1 MIRQNLRAQSPR
13 AKKLKRYG
21 QGGFLLI
28 VVMLMITGLLFLSLA
43 AFQRTV
49 YTADQVSRDY
59 TDERVFQ
66 VADGGA
72 DVAQAW
78 LITLLN
84 VNPNPSQTELNN
96 LSAPSLDGFRY
107 RQLTI
112 TKLAL
117 LQNVLVRRGAL
128 EDLHADIQ
136 PFDVYS
142 RAAIV
147 RGANDKIV
155 SVVLNQEAVSL
166 YQFGIYYEG
175 DLEIYPDFPLD
186 YMGRIHTNGNMY
198 IGSRNTLDLDAR
210 VSASGHIYNTPKD
223 PLLTYNGK
231 ARLKNPAGQWHDL
244 SYDSRDPNWVSK
256 SLNDWGG
263 NVQDSA
269 HGMTALPYPMPVTSD
284 VHDIIERGVAGD
296 SPEVQAKKYYY
307 RAGLRILD
315 DVVIDSL
322 GNTVVL
328 AAGVITNSN
337 VWDCR
342 EQRTMA
348 MRNLDMAALTAAGQV
363 PVNRLIYIS
372 YTHANAA
379 VRIKNA
385 STLPVRGIVIATDN
399 PLYVWGHYNTVNKQP
414 SSLLCDAFNVYSE
427 NWLDA
432 NATSNVN
439 QRVASAT
446 TVNTCVVAGN
456 QITVTGD
463 YGGGA
468 ENLIRLHEKWVGHE
482 LTYRG
487 SLICIWVSQQ
497 AVGDFADAC
506 YVEAQRDWGFDPL
519 LLDPEFWP
527 KDYLSARH
535 LSRASWRSY

>member
-1 MIRQNLRAQSPR
+1 MIRQNLRAPSPR
-13 AKKLKRYG
+13 TKKLNCPG

-43 AFQRTV
+43 AFQRSA
-49 YTADQVSRDY
+49 YTSSQVSRDY

-66 VADGGA
+66 AADGGA

-78 LITLLN
+78 LITLLD
-84 VNPNPSQTELNN
+84 VNPNPSQSELNT
-96 LSAPSLDGFRY
+96 LSAPSLSGFRY
-107 RQLTI
+107 PELTI
-112 TKLAL
+112 TKLPL
-117 LQNVLVRRGAL
+117 RQNVLVRRGAL

-142 RAAIV
+142 HAAIV
-147 RGANDKIV
+147 RGTNDKIV
-155 SVVLNQEAVSL
+155 SVVLNQESVSL

-210 VSASGHIYNTPKD
+210 VSAAGHIYNTPKD
-223 PLLTYNGK
+223 PTLSYNGK
-231 ARLKNPAGQWHDL
+231 ARLKDPSGNWHDL

-269 HGMTALPYPMPVTSD
+269 HGMTTLPYPMPVTTD
-284 VHDIIERGVAGD
+284 VYDIIQRGVPGD

-315 DVVIDSL
+315 DVAKDSL
-322 GNTVVL
+322 GNTITL
-328 AAGVITNSN
+328 AAGVITSSN

-348 MRNLDMAALTAAGQV
+348 MRNLNMAALVAAGQV
-363 PVNRLIYIS
+363 PPNRLIYLS

-379 VRIKNA
+379 VRITNA

-414 SSLLCDAFNVYSE
+414 SSLLCDAFNVYSV

-432 NATSNVN
+432 NATSNLN
-439 QRVASAT
+439 QRVAAAT

-456 QITVTGD
+456 QITVPAD

-487 SLICIWVSQQ
+487 SLICIWESQQ

-506 YVEAQRDWGFDPL
+506 YVEAQRDWGFDPM

-535 LSRASWRSY
+535 LTRASWQSF